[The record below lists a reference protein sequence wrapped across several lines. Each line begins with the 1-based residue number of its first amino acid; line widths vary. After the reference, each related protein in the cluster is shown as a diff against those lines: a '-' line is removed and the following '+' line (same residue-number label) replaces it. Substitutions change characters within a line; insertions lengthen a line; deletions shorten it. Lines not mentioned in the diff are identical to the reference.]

1 MAGEAL
7 SAKRWFCGQGFF
19 CNSEK
24 ARRNANFLWRGLRGR
39 RWKADVLRRSAGDVS
54 GMQTFNGEAQRTLAD
69 NLKRSARKV
78 RSAFEDRMGICALR
92 KKERK
97 KRKKI
102 KAKTAK
108 GNGKIEKGK
117 GIRGE
122 SMPTGCKPPLKFA
135 VVMIRED
142 RAVWNKPVRRK
153 MFYLNKKRKICG
165 CKVNVN

>member
-1 MAGEAL
+1 
-7 SAKRWFCGQGFF
+7 
-19 CNSEK
+19 
-24 ARRNANFLWRGLRGR
+24 
-39 RWKADVLRRSAGDVS
+39 
-54 GMQTFNGEAQRTLAD
+54 MQTFNGEAQKKSVACKLFTVNCRGSAHCMI
-69 NLKRSARKV
+69 KSARKV
-78 RSAFEDRMGICALR
+78 RSAFEDRTGICALR

-142 RAVWNKPVRRK
+142 RAVWNKLVCRK
-153 MFYLNKKRKICG
+153 MFYLDK
-165 CKVNVN
+165 